1 MTLRAKSTFNMKIR
15 EDNILQVF
23 ICVTPDRFPIKYIK
37 SAFVYAD
44 NLTIRANHI
53 ASLRKIFKKQLAL
66 SFSVRVVPCI

>member
-1 MTLRAKSTFNMKIR
+1 MMDWLFIS
-15 EDNILQVF
+15 ILQGPVGLTVDNSRIGVVWQCSNF
-23 ICVTPDRFPIKYIK
+23 VEGI
-37 SAFVYAD
+37 VYAD

>member
-1 MTLRAKSTFNMKIR
+1 MSDCCHITSMVGIVMSLALVCWRR
-15 EDNILQVF
+15 L
-23 ICVTPDRFPIKYIK
+23 
-37 SAFVYAD
+37 VYAD